1 MKFNVA
7 GLLIAAAG
15 FLFWG
20 CDSKPSQPASSSV
33 AQQPGQPV
41 MEPELAGIIPNYE
54 IARSGAQ
61 VGKWTTDYD
70 AALKLAGE
78 KKLPILLNFTGSDW
92 CKYCKLL
99 IRDVFSKKDWQDWI
113 ADKFI
118 LVYLDFPR
126 NPGLISEDLLKQ
138 NSALREKYGIE
149 AFPTLL
155 VLEDN
160 ASPLGIVEM
169 RDDNSL
175 LTVKR
180 NLKSIMRRRK
190 SVMQKMIAS
199 LPEGKRTEVQ
209 ALYDKINSD
218 QNKIAEMAKKYEEE
232 MKKLQEGLR
241 DMSEK
246 TEQAILDHILSQRT
260 PEQQQQY
267 AEAKKQMDE
276 LRQQLDEWL
285 ANAPESNQQNML
297 IYKNF
302 QKQLQEQ
309 SDILADIIDPN

>member
-1 MKFNVA
+1 MKLTLVC
-7 GLLIAAAG
+7 LLIAATG

-20 CDSKPSQPASSSV
+20 CDSKPSQPAGSS
-33 AQQPGQPV
+33 APQQSGQPDI
-41 MEPELAGIIPNYE
+41 EPELAEITPNYE

-61 VGKWTTDYD
+61 VGQWTTDYD
-70 AALKLAGE
+70 AAVKLAAE
-78 KKLPILLNFTGSDW
+78 KKLPVLLNFTGSDW

-99 IRDVFSKKDWQDWI
+99 IRDVFSQKDWQDWI

-126 NPGLISEDLLKQ
+126 NPDLISEDLLKQ
-138 NSALREKYGIE
+138 NSTLREKFGVE

-155 VLEDN
+155 VLEDD

-169 RDDNSL
+169 RDDNSV

-190 SVMQKMIAS
+190 SVVQKMIAG

-209 ALYDKINSD
+209 ALYDKISSD
-218 QNKIAEMAKKYEEE
+218 QKQMTAMAKKYEEE

-246 TEQAILDHILSQRT
+246 TEQAILDHILSQCT

-276 LRQQLDEWL
+276 LRRQLDDWL
-285 ANAPESNQQNML
+285 ANSPENNQQNML
-297 IYKNF
+297 LYKNF